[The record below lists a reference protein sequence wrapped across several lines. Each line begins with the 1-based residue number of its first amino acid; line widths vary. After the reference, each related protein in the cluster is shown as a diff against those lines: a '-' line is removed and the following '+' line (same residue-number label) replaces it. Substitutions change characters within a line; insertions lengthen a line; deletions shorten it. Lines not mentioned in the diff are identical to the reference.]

1 MLFDFIWS
9 FEYSAGLD
17 IYFFYPRQVTTIFTC
32 LNINLACPKSF
43 NSEESK
49 VVFFILVFVICF
61 FCFTFLIIFA
71 PYFVRSMTLS
81 ITQMESRMII
91 TKRYFEFL
99 FYIYIYIGIT
109 FPTMW
114 QKITFPVDRYWQYL
128 RVIIIFCTASKQAL
142 MSSPARMT
150 YHCIDP
156 HLSWWNILRTL
167 LIIDC

>member
-49 VVFFILVFVICF
+49 VVFFLLVFVICF

-81 ITQMESRMII
+81 IIQMESRMII
-91 TKRYFEFL
+91 MYFDAYDKIVDNKKVLWILVLYIHIYWNNFSHNVTKNYFSSRQVLAIFTCHNYFL
-99 FYIYIYIGIT
+99 
-109 FPTMW
+109 
-114 QKITFPVDRYWQYL
+114 
-128 RVIIIFCTASKQAL
+128 
-142 MSSPARMT
+142 
-150 YHCIDP
+150 HC
-156 HLSWWNILRTL
+156 
-167 LIIDC
+167 

>member
-49 VVFFILVFVICF
+49 VVFFLLVFVICF
-61 FCFTFLIIFA
+61 FCFTILIIFA

-91 TKRYFEFL
+91 MYFDAYDKIVDNKKVLWILVLYIHIYWNNFSHNVTKNYFSSRQVLGIFTCHNYFL
-99 FYIYIYIGIT
+99 
-109 FPTMW
+109 
-114 QKITFPVDRYWQYL
+114 
-128 RVIIIFCTASKQAL
+128 
-142 MSSPARMT
+142 
-150 YHCIDP
+150 HC
-156 HLSWWNILRTL
+156 
-167 LIIDC
+167 